1 MNFIRNHKK
10 ENKNKWFNFS
20 ASLAKIKVK
29 KPIAG
34 ECMEL
39 QLELLCTHWKEYK
52 LVLWLLFKKYLFG
65 CVRS

>member
-20 ASLAKIKVK
+20 ASLAKINTKVK

-34 ECMEL
+34 ESMEL
-39 QLELLCTHWKEYK
+39 
-52 LVLWLLFKKYLFG
+52 
-65 CVRS
+65 